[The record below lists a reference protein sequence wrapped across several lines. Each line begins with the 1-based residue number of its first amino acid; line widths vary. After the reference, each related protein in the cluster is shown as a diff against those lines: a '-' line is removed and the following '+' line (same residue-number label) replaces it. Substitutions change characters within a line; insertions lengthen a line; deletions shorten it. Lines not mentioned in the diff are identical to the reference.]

1 MVIDA
6 VVITVI
12 LIFSISLPMWLYPI
26 IFYLQVIP
34 IVSQYFP
41 VTFNKAQHY
50 LHYISSAANLYF
62 PYDFCLYP
70 GMTALASY
78 SFRYIP
84 FLLTVIIS
92 VVLYTANR
100 KFKIAKNMRLS
111 WSGLWLLILLLYT
124 DVVNTSVS
132 ILNCPL
138 LSDPDGTK
146 RPRWYVDDT
155 VTCFTGGHLPLAIV
169 AILVL
174 IFCVLIMVFVTAV
187 VMRKIKK
194 HWAFSMAKLLKAP
207 YAEDHSWW
215 APVELL
221 RRILFIIFIFI
232 IILPG
237 NLAPVLLFTMVCV
250 AVIAYTK
257 PFQTIYVNVLE
268 VFTHVTIL
276 LLLSI
281 ASTNRFEDPV
291 FKTESDIKESLV
303 DDCGNVNALSEH
315 AAMLVPFYY
324 LPLLVLVVLL
334 IKKVV
339 NKLQLRFRKRSYKF
353 TIVRNT
359 EDFDMLTASQY

>member
-315 AAMLVPFYY
+315 AAM
-324 LPLLVLVVLL
+324 
-334 IKKVV
+334 
-339 NKLQLRFRKRSYKF
+339 
-353 TIVRNT
+353 
-359 EDFDMLTASQY
+359 